1 MTATIAI
8 VIKTSSG
15 CHVRATAPAY
25 RLQTG
30 GKLAEP
36 ERIARFWQ
44 AGHPPD
50 DLAAMHRVA
59 VNAQKGMSV
68 LIRKLAFACLP
79 ALLLAGCQDPA
90 STNQGSSRNEIRI
103 VGSSTVFPFAKKVA
117 EEFVNFDTGRRSPI
131 LESTGTGGGVELF
144 CAGVGANTPDIVN
157 ASRRMKKSEFERC
170 TANGVDGVIEI
181 VIGFDGIALA
191 QAKNGPRISLSV
203 AEFYTALA
211 AQPFGKGANKAVRW
225 PDINP
230 ALPDTRINIYGPP
243 ATSGTRDAL
252 EEIIM
257 EKGCKTDP
265 AVAALSDTNKDQFD
279 TVCHSVRTD
288 QAYTDT
294 GENDN
299 LIVQK
304 LSTNPDAVGI
314 FSYSYLADNAD
325 TVRGVPIGGVEP
337 SYATIE
343 SGEYPGAR
351 TLYIYV
357 KKKHVD
363 VIPGLR
369 DYLTE
374 FLRGGEPDGYLTRIG
389 LIASPEKVRSD
400 MLARLKSLTTI
411 DGAELK

>member
-1 MTATIAI
+1 MF
-8 VIKTSSG
+8 
-15 CHVRATAPAY
+15 
-25 RLQTG
+25 L
-30 GKLAEP
+30 P
-36 ERIARFWQ
+36 ER
-44 AGHPPD
+44 GVD
-50 DLAAMHRVA
+50 
-59 VNAQKGMSV
+59 V
-68 LIRKLAFACLP
+68 LLRKLAFACLP
-79 ALLLAGCQDPA
+79 ALLLAGCKDPA
-90 STNQGSSRNEIRI
+90 STSEGSSRSEIRI

-117 EEFVNFDTGRRSPI
+117 EEFVNFDPERRSPI

-144 CAGVGANTPDIVN
+144 CAGVGSKTPDIVN
-157 ASRRMKKSEFERC
+157 ASRRLKKSEFERC
-170 TANGVDGVIEI
+170 KANGVDGIIEI

-191 QAKNGPRISLSV
+191 QSTRGPKLSLTV
-203 AEFYTALA
+203 EQFYTALA
-211 AQPFGKGANKAVRW
+211 AQPFGKGPNTAMRW

-230 ALPDTRINIYGPP
+230 ALPDTRINIFGPP
-243 ATSGTRDAL
+243 ASSGTRDAL

-265 AVAALSDTNKDQFD
+265 AIKALADSDKEKFEEI
-279 TVCHSVRTD
+279 CHSIRTD

-325 TVRGVPIGGVEP
+325 TVRGVAIGGVEP

-343 SGEYPGAR
+343 NGSYPGAR

-363 VIPGLR
+363 VIPGVR
-369 DYLTE
+369 EYVTE
-374 FLRGGEPDGYLTRIG
+374 FLRGAEHEGYLTRIG
-389 LIASPEKVRSD
+389 LIAAPDKTRTE
-400 MLARLKSLTTI
+400 MLAGIKSLTAL
-411 DGAELK
+411 DGADLK

>member
-1 MTATIAI
+1 M
-8 VIKTSSG
+8 
-15 CHVRATAPAY
+15 
-25 RLQTG
+25 
-30 GKLAEP
+30 
-36 ERIARFWQ
+36 
-44 AGHPPD
+44 
-50 DLAAMHRVA
+50 
-59 VNAQKGMSV
+59 
-68 LIRKLAFACLP
+68 LIRKLVFACLP
-79 ALLLAGCQDPA
+79 ALVLAGCQDPA
-90 STNQGSSRNEIRI
+90 STNEGSSRSEIRI
-103 VGSSTVFPFAKKVA
+103 VGSSTVFPFAKKVS
-117 EEFVNFDTGRRSPI
+117 EEFVNFDPERRSPI

-170 TANGVDGVIEI
+170 MANGVNGVIEI

-191 QAKNGPRISLSV
+191 QAKNGPKISLTV
-203 AEFYTALA
+203 AEFYSALA
-211 AQPFGKGANKAVRW
+211 AQPFGKGPNTALRW

-230 ALPDTRINIYGPP
+230 ALPDTRINIFGPP
-243 ATSGTRDAL
+243 STSGTRDAL

-257 EKGCKTDP
+257 EQGCKTDP
-265 AVAALSDTNKDQFD
+265 AVKALADSDAEKFEDI
-279 TVCHSVRTD
+279 CHAVRTD

-369 DYLTE
+369 EFVAE
-374 FLRGGEPDGYLTRIG
+374 FLRGGQPDGYLSRIG
-389 LIASPEKVRSD
+389 LISAPDRVRNQ
-400 MLARLKSLTTI
+400 MQARIQSLTAL
-411 DGAELK
+411 DAAELK

>member
-1 MTATIAI
+1 M
-8 VIKTSSG
+8 
-15 CHVRATAPAY
+15 
-25 RLQTG
+25 
-30 GKLAEP
+30 
-36 ERIARFWQ
+36 
-44 AGHPPD
+44 
-50 DLAAMHRVA
+50 
-59 VNAQKGMSV
+59 
-68 LIRKLAFACLP
+68 
-79 ALLLAGCQDPA
+79 
-90 STNQGSSRNEIRI
+90 
-103 VGSSTVFPFAKKVA
+103 
-117 EEFVNFDTGRRSPI
+117 
-131 LESTGTGGGVELF
+131 
-144 CAGVGANTPDIVN
+144 
-157 ASRRMKKSEFERC
+157 
-170 TANGVDGVIEI
+170 
-181 VIGFDGIALA
+181 
-191 QAKNGPRISLSV
+191 
-203 AEFYTALA
+203 
-211 AQPFGKGANKAVRW
+211 RW

-230 ALPDTRINIYGPP
+230 ALPDTRINIFGPP

-265 AVAALSDTNKDQFD
+265 KVAALAETDSEQFEEI
-279 TVCHSVRTD
+279 CHSVRSD

-357 KKKHVD
+357 KKRHVG

-369 DYLTE
+369 EFVTE
-374 FLRGGEPDGYLTRIG
+374 FLRGGEHDGYLTRIG
-389 LIASPEKVRSD
+389 LIAAPDKVRTE
-400 MLARLKSLTTI
+400 MQERMKSLTPL
-411 DGAELK
+411 DGSVLK